1 MNKTYALINEAEI
14 DLRNRCFNK
23 AVSAS
28 YFAVRKEIE
37 LLATKLKSFIPRR
50 DDKLIN
56 ILKYLG
62 KSELSEEVLY
72 LYEKRKDADYSETEI
87 DEETAYNCL
96 NIAKRLIGEI
106 RKLIS

>member
-1 MNKTYALINEAEI
+1 MNKTDTLINEVEI

-37 LLATKLKSFIPRR
+37 LLATKLKSSIPRR

-62 KSELSEEVLY
+62 KSELAEEVLY
-72 LYEKRKDADYSETEI
+72 LYEKRKDADYSEIEI
-87 DEETAYNCL
+87 DEKTAYNCL

-106 RKLIS
+106 RRLIS